1 MTRSDNHQPAPK
13 MCRDSDAI
21 HPLLTE
27 VALGT
32 AGAATEQRVREHVT
46 ACPTC
51 AKELDA
57 RRELLARVVPD
68 RSEPPAAFFD
78 DFADS
83 VMARIASD
91 STPRPRLRTLPT
103 LQSPTPSRS
112 HRRPQPGTFTPRV
125 LAWSFRAAAAIVLIV
140 SGIFIGRAGQPGVP
154 SADVAPGPPTGP
166 DPTVASAMDVL
177 DRSRTLLLDIMNT
190 EQAPN
195 MDLRQRAAGELA
207 VQAAEI
213 HGRLDAGEQA
223 RLAALLQ
230 ELELVLL
237 QMAHARPE
245 SGSQD
250 VAMIREGVDRNG
262 LLFKIELTAL

>member
-1 MTRSDNHQPAPK
+1 MNPSDNHLPAPK
-13 MCRDSDAI
+13 MCRNSDAI
-21 HPLLTE
+21 QPLLTD

-32 AGAATEQRVREHVT
+32 ADGATEQHVQEHIT
-46 ACPTC
+46 TCPTC
-51 AKELDA
+51 AGELRTLRA
-57 RRELLARVVPD
+57 LLEHIVPE

-83 VMARIASD
+83 VMARIDTGASRPKPE
-91 STPRPRLRTLPT
+91 PRPLAQP
-103 LQSPTPSRS
+103 
-112 HRRPQPGTFTPRV
+112 RPAPRI

-140 SGIFIGRAGQPGVP
+140 AGIFIGRAGQPGVP
-154 SADVAPGPPTGP
+154 SADVPPGPPTGP
-166 DPTVASAMDVL
+166 DATVASAMDVL
-177 DRSRTLLLDIMNT
+177 DRSRTLLLDIMNS

-207 VQAAEI
+207 IQAADL
-213 HGRLDAGEQA
+213 HGRLDPGEQA

>member
-1 MTRSDNHQPAPK
+1 MTRSDNHQPNPVA
-13 MCRDSDAI
+13 CRDSDAI
-21 HPLLTE
+21 HPLLTD

-32 AGAATEQRVREHVT
+32 ASAATEQRVREHVT
-46 ACPTC
+46 ACPAC
-51 AKELDA
+51 A
-57 RRELLARVVPD
+57 RELRAVSTLLEHVVPD

-78 DFADS
+78 GFADA
-83 VMARIASD
+83 VMARLSEPA
-91 STPRPRLRTLPT
+91 PRPETRT
-103 LQSPTPSRS
+103 RI
-112 HRRPQPGTFTPRV
+112 RPMHGPLAPRMV
-125 LAWSFRAAAAIVLIV
+125 KWSFRAAAAIVLIV
-140 SGIFIGRAGQPGVP
+140 TGIFIGRAGQPGVP
-154 SADVAPGPPTGP
+154 PTNVAPGPPTGS
-166 DPTVASAMDVL
+166 DATVARAMDVL
-177 DRSRTLLLDIMNT
+177 DRSRTLLLDIMNA

-207 VQAAEI
+207 IQAAEI
-213 HGRLDAGEQA
+213 HGRLDPGEQA

-245 SGSQD
+245 SGTLD